1 MEDNR
6 IIKIL
11 EIRDHLTQEEAETLF
26 KDVQELIYCA
36 MASKDFDVVEEIMH
50 YELGLEMD
58 YLEDILL

>member
-11 EIRDHLTQEEAETLF
+11 ETRDHLTHEEAEALF

-36 MASKDFDVVEEIMH
+36 MASKDFDVIEEIMH
-50 YELGLEMD
+50 YELGLEMG
-58 YLEDILL
+58 YIEDILL

>member
-11 EIRDHLTQEEAETLF
+11 KTRDHLTNEEEEALF

-36 MASKDFDVVEEIMH
+36 MASRDFDVVEEIM
-50 YELGLEMD
+50 YNELGLEMD
-58 YLEDILL
+58 YIEDILL